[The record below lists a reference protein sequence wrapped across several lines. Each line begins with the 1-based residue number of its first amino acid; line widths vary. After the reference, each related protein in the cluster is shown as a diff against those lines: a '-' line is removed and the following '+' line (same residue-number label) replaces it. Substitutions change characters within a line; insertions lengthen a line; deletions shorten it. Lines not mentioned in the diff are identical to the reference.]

1 MDTDKTLTS
10 VAVIDREHLLSVA
23 GVRKSVPFRIEY
35 GAFIYITGGG
45 GGISLNLTEHRIGER
60 DFITVIPGSMVHL
73 PDVSDD
79 FTVYAVIFSSGFTRD
94 LDLWKSTIY
103 SLVDILENPVL
114 KISRGDNAT
123 LVNSY
128 CAMLHEIHTKHNI
141 TFKAE
146 IMKNMLEAV
155 MFAISGF
162 YRDLYFSG
170 QEHGGDGK
178 ITRNHEITKDF
189 LGLVAEHYECE
200 REVSFYAEKL
210 CVTPKHLGYV
220 VKTVY
225 GEPASE
231 TIAKAVIM
239 DAKSKLKS
247 TDMSVLQISD
257 SLNFPNPSFFCKY
270 FKKHVGAT
278 PTEYRM
284 SGMAAN
290 EEFTLQTIQTLT
302 L

>member
-1 MDTDKTLTS
+1 MDTDRPLTA
-10 VAVIDREHLLSVA
+10 VAIIDRDYLVSIA
-23 GVRKSVPFRIEY
+23 GVRDPVPFRIEY
-35 GAFIYITGGG
+35 GAFIYVTGGG
-45 GGISLNLTEHRIGER
+45 GVISVNLTEYGIGER
-60 DFITVIPGSMVHL
+60 DFVTIIPGSMVHL
-73 PDVSDD
+73 PDISDD
-79 FTVYAVIFSSGFTRD
+79 FTAYVIIFSGGFTRD
-94 LDLWKSTIY
+94 LDLWKSTLY

-114 KISRGDNAT
+114 KISSGENAT

-162 YRDLYFSG
+162 YRDLYSSG
-170 QEHGGDGK
+170 QDRKNSGK
-178 ITRNHEITKDF
+178 ISRNHEITKDF
-189 LGLVAEHYECE
+189 LGLVAEHYERE
-200 REVSFYAEKL
+200 REVSFYAGKL

-220 VKTVY
+220 VKSVY

-231 TIAKAVIM
+231 AIAKAVIM

-247 TDMSVLQISD
+247 TDMSVRQISD

-270 FKKHVGAT
+270 FKKHVGLT
-278 PTEYRM
+278 PKAYRM
-284 SGMAAN
+284 SVTDTV
-290 EEFTLQTIQTLT
+290 EEFTFQTT
-302 L
+302 